1 MCIFEIESIEHEL
14 EFAPKFFKLQKNT
27 ESRHTE
33 KRLYQPKKKHYRH
46 HPTNPAN
53 YLTPWGYFYNTNHT
67 EIGNIN
73 CLHIGHPCKYMPM
86 LVLTQCGLLVCLFVT
101 LYTICLTKKP
111 KTNKSDKNYTIA
123 V

>member
-46 HPTNPAN
+46 HPTIQKKF
-53 YLTPWGYFYNTNHT
+53 TKTT
-67 EIGNIN
+67 CRKNIEEKLIDIR
-73 CLHIGHPCKYMPM
+73 CIHVPFKSCWLLLCKS
-86 LVLTQCGLLVCLFVT
+86 
-101 LYTICLTKKP
+101 I
-111 KTNKSDKNYTIA
+111 
-123 V
+123 